1 MLINCIATAKLYEIL
16 TGKVYFFY
24 VNEEMNKVRCTVSER
39 RALTLFK
46 IGIFRDCT
54 EMFEALGIPLL
65 PQTCSTNTMMMKLDI
80 FISYLKRI
88 LESHDTPLDFQLH

>member
-16 TGKVYFFY
+16 TGKVYIFY

-46 IGIFRDCT
+46 IGVFRDYK
-54 EMFEALGIPLL
+54 EMVEALRTPLL
-65 PQTCSTNTMMMKLDI
+65 PKT
-80 FISYLKRI
+80 
-88 LESHDTPLDFQLH
+88 

>member
-46 IGIFRDCT
+46 IGVFRDYK
-54 EMFEALGIPLL
+54 EMVEALRTPLL
-65 PQTCSTNTMMMKLDI
+65 PKT
-80 FISYLKRI
+80 
-88 LESHDTPLDFQLH
+88 